1 MEQRIERLMRWISL
15 ALGWAFVL
23 AILINLAN
31 VVGRYVFSHA
41 ILGADEV
48 QIFIM
53 VWMAFLGAVVVTWRD
68 QHLRMD
74 VLFSFMPAWLQQLLR
89 WVELCLMLALTVF
102 VAWHSFQYVG
112 QMMAIGR
119 RSEAADIPMAIPHS
133 AVALGFALIALIALA
148 RCFGVRRTQKPHGAA
163 GPEGAAGP
171 QGAAGTD
178 GQAG

>member
-1 MEQRIERLMRWISL
+1 MEQWIERLMRWISV

-74 VLFSFMPAWLQQLLR
+74 VLFGFMPAWLQQSLR
-89 WVELCLMLALTVF
+89 FVELCLLLALTVF

-119 RSEAADIPMAIPHS
+119 RSEAADIPMAIPHG
-133 AVALGFALIALIALA
+133 AVALGFSLIALIALA
-148 RCFGVRRTQKPHGAA
+148 RCFGVRRTRKSEAS
-163 GPEGAAGP
+163 
-171 QGAAGTD
+171 D
-178 GQAG
+178 GESA